1 MSETYEIYTPEGF
14 ILNVDKQSGRI
25 LFPKSKK
32 PTGKYTQEYSK
43 ACLKLSYIKKLPTK
57 TINPNTRSN
66 LTGNLLYLNLKMAK
80 YYLKDPIKEHSSL
93 DKAEKLIINL

>member
-43 ACLKLSYIKKLPTK
+43 ALFEADRIL
-57 TINPNTRSN
+57 
-66 LTGNLLYLNLKMAK
+66 
-80 YYLKDPIKEHSSL
+80 
-93 DKAEKLIINL
+93 